1 MPKQAFGYALFLF
14 CYYAHTGT
22 FSTYATLFFAGK
34 GMTVAQ
40 IGVLMSMIQVLRIVG
55 PNVVGSLADYS
66 QRRVLVL
73 RLAGIAALAGFSGF
87 FLGQSFAQFLLAMI
101 VLNLFTSAQAPICEA
116 LMLSEM
122 RGDLTY
128 YGRIR
133 LWGSLGFIASV
144 MLAAYALDYFGIMTL
159 PWVAG
164 GLLVCVILAAFHL
177 KEVARPPHQSQPP
190 ALFSVLRRREV
201 IAFFCS
207 TALMVAAHTALYT
220 FYSLYL
226 ERNGYS
232 KTVIGAM
239 WSLGVTAEVL
249 LFYFQAPLFRRW
261 GARRMMY
268 LSLAIGALRFA
279 MIGFGAQLL
288 WVLVLAQLMHA
299 ATFALHHSS
308 AVTTL
313 QRWFSGPLQ
322 ARGQALYMSLSYGI
336 GGSLGGLFLSR
347 WWERAGPQSVYY
359 VAAAMVV
366 LALLAALLSFRWQQA
381 DQLSGQPSDGI
392 RQPGC

>member
-1 MPKQAFGYALFLF
+1 VPVQAFSFALFLF
-14 CYYAHTGT
+14 CYYAHAGT
-22 FSTYATLFFAGK
+22 WSTYATLFFADK

-55 PNVVGSLADYS
+55 PNVWGYVADHYD
-66 QRRVLVL
+66 RRVLVL
-73 RLAGIAALAGFSGF
+73 RMAGFAALIGFSGF
-87 FLGQSFAQFLLAMI
+87 FFGATFGHFMLAMI
-101 VLNLFTSAQAPICEA
+101 VLNLFTSGQAPICEA

-122 RGDLTY
+122 KGDLTY

-133 LWGSLGFIASV
+133 MWGSIGFIVSVTLAS
-144 MLAAYALDYFGIMTL
+144 YALKHYGIVTL
-159 PWVAG
+159 PWVAAL
-164 GLLVCVILAAFHL
+164 LLVLTIGAAFRLRDVPRRAH
-177 KEVARPPHQSQPP
+177 KEPPLPVFT
-190 ALFSVLRRREV
+190 LLRRRQV
-201 IAFFCS
+201 IAFFLS
-207 TALMVAAHTALYT
+207 TALMVSAHASLYT

-239 WSLGVTAEVL
+239 WSLGVLAEVL

-261 GARRMMY
+261 GAMRMMY
-268 LSLAIGALRFA
+268 LTLGVAVVRFL
-279 MIGFGAQLL
+279 MIGFGPRVLWLLIVAQ
-288 WVLVLAQLMHA
+288 VMHA

-308 AVTTL
+308 SVMTL

-336 GGSLGGLFLSR
+336 GGSLGGLFLAQ

-359 VAAAMVV
+359 VAAV
-366 LALLAALLSFRWQQA
+366 LAMLSALAAMLSFRWQA
-381 DQLSGQPSDGI
+381 GD
-392 RQPGC
+392 RY

>member
-14 CYYAHTGT
+14 FYYAHAGT

-40 IGVLMSMIQVLRIVG
+40 IGMLMSMIQVLRIVG
-55 PNVVGSLADYS
+55 PNVWGYVADHS
-66 QRRVLVL
+66 ERRVLVL
-73 RLAGIAALAGFSGF
+73 RLAGIAALAAFSGF
-87 FLGQSFAQFLLAMI
+87 FFGHSFAQFMAAMVI
-101 VLNLFTSAQAPICEA
+101 LNLFTSAQAPICEA

-122 RGDLTY
+122 RGDLSY

-144 MLAAYALDYFGIMTL
+144 MLAAYALDDFGIMAL
-159 PWVAG
+159 LWVAG
-164 GLLVCVILAAFHL
+164 GLLVCVIAAAFYL
-177 KEVARPPHQSQPP
+177 KEVARPEHKVQPP
-190 ALFSVLRRREV
+190 ALMSLLRRREV

-207 TALMVAAHTALYT
+207 TALMVAAHTSLYT

-226 ERNGYS
+226 ERSGYS

-249 LFYFQAPLFRRW
+249 LFYFQAPLFQRW
-261 GARRMMY
+261 GAQRMMY
-268 LSLAIGALRFA
+268 LALGIGAVRFA
-279 MIGFGAQLL
+279 MIGVGAKVL
-288 WVLVLAQLMHA
+288 WILVLAQVLHA

-308 AVTTL
+308 AVSTL
-313 QRWFSGPLQ
+313 QRWFAGPLQ
-322 ARGQALYMSLSYGI
+322 ARGQALYMSFSYGI
-336 GGSLGGLFLSR
+336 GGSLGGLFLAQ

-359 VAAAMVV
+359 VAALMVV
-366 LALLAALLSFRWQQA
+366 LSALAARLSFRWQQN
-381 DQLSGQPSDGI
+381 D
-392 RQPGC
+392 RH

>member
-1 MPKQAFGYALFLF
+1 MF
-14 CYYAHTGT
+14 CYYAHAGT
-22 FSTYATLFFAGK
+22 WSTYATLFFADK

-55 PNVVGSLADYS
+55 PNVWGYVADHYD
-66 QRRVLVL
+66 RRVFVL
-73 RLAGIAALAGFSGF
+73 RMAGFAALAGFSGF
-87 FLGQSFAQFLLAMI
+87 FFGSTFVHFMLAMI
-101 VLNLFTSAQAPICEA
+101 VLNLFTSGQAPICEA

-133 LWGSLGFIASV
+133 MWGSIGFIASV
-144 MLAAYALDYFGIMTL
+144 TLAAYALEHYGIAAL
-159 PWVAG
+159 PWVAAA
-164 GLLVCVILAAFHL
+164 LLVLTIGAAFRLQDVPRRVH
-177 KEVARPPHQSQPP
+177 KVAPPPLLS
-190 ALFSVLRRREV
+190 LLRRREV
-201 IAFFCS
+201 IAFFAS
-207 TALMVAAHTALYT
+207 TALMVAAHTSLYT

-249 LFYFQAPLFRRW
+249 LFYFQAPLFKRW
-261 GARRMMY
+261 GARNMM
-268 LSLAIGALRFA
+268 LVTLAVAVVRFL
-279 MIGFGAQLL
+279 MIGFGPHVLWLLIVAQ
-288 WVLVLAQLMHA
+288 VMHA

-308 AVTTL
+308 SVMTL

-322 ARGQALYMSLSYGI
+322 ARGQALYMSISYGI
-336 GGSLGGLFLSR
+336 GGSLGGLFLAQ

-359 VAAAMVV
+359 VAAALVACSM
-366 LALLAALLSFRWQQA
+366 LAAVLSYRWQQR
-381 DQLSGQPSDGI
+381 DTY
-392 RQPGC
+392 

>member
-1 MPKQAFGYALFLF
+1 VPVQAFSFALFLF
-14 CYYAHTGT
+14 CYYAHAGT
-22 FSTYATLFFAGK
+22 WSTYATLFFADK

-55 PNVVGSLADYS
+55 PNVWGYVADHYD
-66 QRRVLVL
+66 RRVLVL
-73 RLAGIAALAGFSGF
+73 RVAGFAALTGFSGF
-87 FLGQSFAQFLLAMI
+87 FFGATFGHFMLAMI
-101 VLNLFTSAQAPICEA
+101 VLNLFTSGQAPICEA

-122 RGDLTY
+122 KGDLTY

-133 LWGSLGFIASV
+133 MWGSIGFIVSVTLAS
-144 MLAAYALDYFGIMTL
+144 YALEHYGIVTL
-159 PWVAG
+159 PWVAAA
-164 GLLVCVILAAFHL
+164 LLVLTIGAAFRLRDVPRRTH
-177 KEVARPPHQSQPP
+177 KEPPLPVFT
-190 ALFSVLRRREV
+190 LLRRREV
-201 IAFFCS
+201 IAFFLS
-207 TALMVAAHTALYT
+207 TALMVSAHASLYT

-239 WSLGVTAEVL
+239 WSLGVLAEVL

-261 GARRMMY
+261 GAMRMMY
-268 LSLAIGALRFA
+268 LTLGVAVVRFL
-279 MIGFGAQLL
+279 MIGFGPHVLWLLIVAQ
-288 WVLVLAQLMHA
+288 VLHA

-308 AVTTL
+308 SVMTL

-336 GGSLGGLFLSR
+336 GGSLGGLFLAQ

-359 VAAAMVV
+359 VAAV
-366 LALLAALLSFRWQQA
+366 LAMLSALAAMLSFRWQA
-381 DQLSGQPSDGI
+381 GD
-392 RQPGC
+392 RY